1 MVNRPESVVK
11 ELIENSLDAGANE
24 ITLIIKDAGKTLI
37 QVIDNGSGMSPED
50 AEICFLRHSTSK
62 ISTGEDLENILTFG
76 FRGEALASISAV
88 AQVEIKTRT
97 QDDELGVYI
106 RIEDN
111 NILEKVPLTCDKG
124 TSVAVKNLF
133 FNTPARRN
141 FLKSDQTEFK
151 HIYDTFVRMAISH
164 PEIKFV
170 FYNNTELL
178 HNLQKA
184 ELITRLNEILSP
196 TVVNNLIPF
205 TKSTPYINISGFISK
220 PGFVK
225 KIRQEQFI
233 FLNRRYIVNKNLN
246 FAVYSAYD
254 DLIEKGNYPSFILFL
269 EIDPHR
275 IDINVHPSKLEVKF
289 EEEGVVFGFVKSA
302 VREALKST
310 DLTFNVGFDKNIAN
324 IHTLE
329 HKTPETTRQ
338 EKEPAE
344 FSYESIS
351 PRKPAESHFKPSN
364 WDELFTARQKKDEEE
379 SYKIE
384 FQHKR
389 SEEYFHIWQF
399 NNKYLF
405 CQLENGIMVVDQ
417 HAAHER
423 ILYEKYL
430 KLIDSQA
437 VITQQLL
444 LPVVVKLSKIDFQLL
459 LSLKKEFENI
469 GFRLNFLND
478 EEVEIIGVPPDLKS
492 GLEPTILEELLAQYK
507 EYEMKFNLEKRDNIA
522 KSFACKNAIKTGDP
536 LKPQEML
543 NLIDELFLCETPY
556 VCPHGRP
563 TATIIKTE
571 ELDKIFAR
579 GM

>member
-1 MVNRPESVVK
+1 
-11 ELIENSLDAGANE
+11 
-24 ITLIIKDAGKTLI
+24 
-37 QVIDNGSGMSPED
+37 MSPED

-62 ISTGEDLENILTFG
+62 ISTNEDLEHILTFG

-97 QDDELGVYI
+97 EQDELGTYI

-111 NILEKVPLTCDKG
+111 NVLEKLPVTCDKG

-151 HIYDTFVRMAISH
+151 HIYDTFVRIAISH
-164 PEIKFV
+164 PEVKFV

-178 HNLQKA
+178 YNLEKA
-184 ELITRLNEILSP
+184 ELTSRINELLSP
-196 TVVNNLIPF
+196 TVVDNLIPF
-205 TKSTPYINISGFISK
+205 KKSTPYIDISGFISK

-233 FLNRRYIVNKNLN
+233 FLNRRYILNKNLN

-269 EIDPHR
+269 EIDPHKV
-275 IDINVHPSKLEVKF
+275 DVNVHPSKLEVKF

-310 DLTFNVGFDKNIAN
+310 DLTFNVGFDKGIAN
-324 IHTLE
+324 VYTLE
-329 HKTPETTRQ
+329 HKITETKKPQQ
-338 EKEPAE
+338 EETSRSFE
-344 FSYESIS
+344 GSIS
-351 PRKPAESHFKPSN
+351 IKKPSELHPKHSG
-364 WDELFTARQKKDEEE
+364 WDELFIAKPENETKEP
-379 SYKIE
+379 SKIE

-389 SEEYFHIWQF
+389 SEEPFHIWQF

-430 KLIDSQA
+430 RLINSQGA
-437 VITQQLL
+437 ITQQLL
-444 LPVVVKLSKIDFQLL
+444 LPIVVKLSKLDFQLL
-459 LSLKKEFENI
+459 LSLKKEFEGI
-469 GFRLNFLND
+469 GFRLTFLND
-478 EEVEIIGVPPDLKS
+478 EEVEITGVPPDLKA
-492 GLEPTILEELLAQYK
+492 GLETTILEELLAQYK
-507 EYEMKFNLEKRDNIA
+507 EYEMKFHLEKRDNVA

>member
-1 MVNRPESVVK
+1 MK
-11 ELIENSLDAGANE
+11 ELIENSLDAGADE
-24 ITLIIKDAGKTLI
+24 ITLIIKDAGKTLV

-50 AEICFLRHSTSK
+50 AELCFLRHSTSK
-62 ISTGEDLENILTFG
+62 ISTAEDLERIVTFG

-97 QDDELGVYI
+97 ESDELGTYL

-111 NILEKVPLTCDKG
+111 EVLEKVPLACDKG
-124 TSVAVKNLF
+124 TSIAVKNLF

-164 PEIKFV
+164 PEVKFV

-178 HNLQKA
+178 HNLNKS
-184 ELITRLNEILSP
+184 ELITRLNELLSP
-196 TVVNNLIPF
+196 TVANNFIPLA
-205 TKSTPYINISGFISK
+205 KSTPYLNITGFISR

-233 FLNRRYIVNKNLN
+233 FLNRRYIINKNLN
-246 FAVYSAYD
+246 FAVYSAYE
-254 DLIEKGNYPSFILFL
+254 DLIEKGNYPSFVLFL
-269 EIDPHR
+269 EIDPHKV
-275 IDINVHPSKLEVKF
+275 DVNVHPSKLEVKF
-289 EEEGVVFGFVKSA
+289 EEEGVVFGLVKSA

-310 DLTFNVGFDKNIAN
+310 DLTFNVGFDKSITN

-329 HKTPETTRQ
+329 HKTVETPEAKRTTG
-338 EKEPAE
+338 E
-344 FSYESIS
+344 FTKFTVESS
-351 PRKPAESHFKPSN
+351 PTIKQTDSHFRTSD
-364 WDELFTARQKKDEEE
+364 WDELFASNLKKDDKETG
-379 SYKIE
+379 KIE

-405 CQLENGIMVVDQ
+405 CQLENGIMIIDQ

-430 KLIDSQA
+430 KLVDSQGTM
-437 VITQQLL
+437 TQQLL

-478 EEVEIIGVPPDLKS
+478 EEVEIKGVPPDLKS
-492 GLEPTILEELLAQYK
+492 GLESTILEELLAQYK

-563 TATIIKTE
+563 TATLIKME

>member
-1 MVNRPESVVK
+1 
-11 ELIENSLDAGANE
+11 
-24 ITLIIKDAGKTLI
+24 
-37 QVIDNGSGMSPED
+37 MSPED

-62 ISTGEDLENILTFG
+62 ISTGEDLEHIITFG

-88 AQVEIKTRT
+88 AQVELKTRT
-97 QDDELGVYI
+97 DEDELGTYI

-111 NILEKVPLTCDKG
+111 KVLEKSPLPCDRG

-141 FLKSDQTEFK
+141 FLKSEQTEFK

-164 PEIKFV
+164 PEVKFV
-170 FYNNTELL
+170 FYNNSELL
-178 HNLQKA
+178 HNLEKT
-184 ELITRLNEILSP
+184 ELITRLTELLSP
-196 TVVNNLIPF
+196 SVVNNLIPF
-205 TKSTPYINISGFISK
+205 SKSTPYINISGFISK

-233 FLNRRYIVNKNLN
+233 FLNRRYIINKNLN

-254 DLIEKGNYPSFILFL
+254 DLIEKGNYPSFVLFL
-269 EIDPHR
+269 EIDPR
-275 IDINVHPSKLEVKF
+275 KVDVNVHPSKLEVKF
-289 EEEGVVFGFVKSA
+289 EEEGVVFGFIKSA
-302 VREALKST
+302 VRDALKST
-310 DLTFNVGFDKNIAN
+310 DLTFNLGFDKSVSN

-329 HKTPETTRQ
+329 HKTVEKPEKDFT
-338 EKEPAE
+338 K
-344 FSYESIS
+344 FFFHDESS
-351 PRKPAESHFKPSN
+351 SVRKPAESNFRTSDWN
-364 WDELFTARQKKDEEE
+364 EFFTSTPKKDDKEIG
-379 SYKIE
+379 KIE
-384 FQHKR
+384 FHHR
-389 SEEYFHIWQF
+389 PSEEYFHIWQF

-405 CQLENGIMVVDQ
+405 CQLENGIMIIDQ

-423 ILYEKYL
+423 ILYERYL
-430 KLIDSQA
+430 KLVDSKGA
-437 VITQQLL
+437 ITQQLL

-469 GFRLNFLND
+469 GFRLNFIND
-478 EEVEIIGVPPDLKS
+478 EEVEILGVPPDLRS
-492 GLEPTILEELLAQYK
+492 GLESTILEELLAQYK

-536 LKPQEML
+536 LKKEEML